1 MKRNKINYRAKD
13 PLSKQVN
20 IHIAYI
26 VVIAVVA
33 VAVYVLAD
41 AYFMDEKK
49 TEQKQEQ
56 LQESM
61 QACQGL
67 EVCNIRIT
75 QQKLIGQASDS
86 SERALVDIEW
96 NATNP
101 PANYYLMQYKQSADQ
116 EWQNCGVE
124 CFVGAQDNAVEITLP
139 RATTYDFRV
148 RACSGQDCTSKGE
161 WSKPFTFT
169 TESEE

>member
-1 MKRNKINYRAKD
+1 MKKNNYKEKD
-13 PLSKQVN
+13 LFSRQVN

-33 VAVYVLAD
+33 IAVYILAD
-41 AYFMDEKK
+41 AYFIDEKQ
-49 TEQKQEQ
+49 TEQKQEK
-56 LQESM
+56 LQEST

-67 EVCNIRIT
+67 AICNVRIT
-75 QQKLIGQASDS
+75 QQKLIGQASDN

-96 NATNP
+96 DATKQ
-101 PANYYLMQYKQSADQ
+101 PANYYLMEYKKSADQ

-124 CFVGAQDNAVEITLP
+124 CFVGAQNNQVEITLP

-148 RACSGQDCTSKGE
+148 RACSGQDCVDKGD
-161 WSKPFTFT
+161 WSNPFTFT
-169 TESEE
+169 TESLE